1 MKRVITYG
9 TFDVLHQGHINILQ
23 RAKNL
28 GDYLI
33 VGVTSENY
41 DYSRGKLNVVHS
53 LSQRI
58 ENIKKTGLADEII
71 VEEYLGQKIDDVKR
85 YNIDTFVIGSDWTGK
100 FDYLK
105 NLCEVVYLERTKGI
119 SSTTLRNS
127 KNGILKL
134 GVVGNGRIAKRFVK
148 EAKFVSGITIDY
160 VFGIDDKSL
169 ETFCDTFG
177 LCRYF
182 TDYDEFLK
190 HVDAVYVAVP
200 HKAHYGYAKQA
211 LLQGKHVLCE
221 KPITLTKTETK
232 ELFALA
238 KEKNLVLQ
246 EAIKTAYSPCFNKL
260 VNIAQSGVI
269 GEIRDVEA
277 TFTKLVMDKSLRE
290 YDKFQGGGSLTE
302 LGSYPLCVITKL
314 LGTNASEISYIAEMD
329 EETNVDL
336 MNKVTIYYPN
346 AVATANVGIGMKKEG
361 NCVISGTKGYIYV
374 PAPWWKTEYFEIR
387 FEDLN
392 LTQKVFAKFDG
403 DGLRYELAE
412 FLNCINNKTR
422 SYKLTGEES
431 TFISSVIEGFS
442 YNKNVRLI
450 NTKKHIQ
457 DVLLKAV

>member
-1 MKRVITYG
+1 M
-9 TFDVLHQGHINILQ
+9 
-23 RAKNL
+23 
-28 GDYLI
+28 
-33 VGVTSENY
+33 
-41 DYSRGKLNVVHS
+41 
-53 LSQRI
+53 
-58 ENIKKTGLADEII
+58 
-71 VEEYLGQKIDDVKR
+71 
-85 YNIDTFVIGSDWTGK
+85 
-100 FDYLK
+100 
-105 NLCEVVYLERTKGI
+105 
-119 SSTTLRNS
+119 
-127 KNGILKL
+127 
-134 GVVGNGRIAKRFVK
+134 
-148 EAKFVSGITIDY
+148 
-160 VFGIDDKSL
+160 
-169 ETFCDTFG
+169 
-177 LCRYF
+177 
-182 TDYDEFLK
+182 K